1 MRAKHA
7 LRKDVEKCAFICA
20 PVPQD
25 FVPQMMA
32 IWLYSGKFDEKGQ
45 NLIENRL
52 NLMANDGESA
62 QMWCFSAIS
71 TFFRPFSTFIL
82 TSALKLLRL
91 GHNWGTNWGTRRYAE
106 ISLKHISVGF
116 GTDFDKFMTSATFKK
131 MVRNNPKK
139 RISVDFWDKFWQN
152 YRLSAGAAVT
162 LPSDAVTRRL
172 NSPRP
177 VEPLFNSKMDRFRA
191 KW

>member
-139 RISVDFWDKFWQN
+139 PHFSWFLGQILTK
-152 YRLSAGAAVT
+152 LS
-162 LPSDAVTRRL
+162 PERRRCSDT
-172 NSPRP
+172 P
-177 VEPLFNSKMDRFRA
+177 VGRSHTTSELATTGWTPLQFENGSF
-191 KW
+191 